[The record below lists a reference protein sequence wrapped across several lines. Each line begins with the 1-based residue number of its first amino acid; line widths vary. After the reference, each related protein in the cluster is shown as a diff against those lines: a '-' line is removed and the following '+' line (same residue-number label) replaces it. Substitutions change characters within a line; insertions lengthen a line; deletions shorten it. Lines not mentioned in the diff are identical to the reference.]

1 MTRDEVGALAL
12 MAINETPPT
21 GWSNEWLMR
30 FAELVAE
37 RERESIAQWFGDIQV
52 RINDEWVPFSE
63 AVRSRGKKV

>member
-12 MAINETPPT
+12 IAINDTPAT

-37 RERESIAQWFGDIQV
+37 RERESIAEWVGDIQI
-52 RINDEWVPFSE
+52 RINDEWVPFSD
-63 AVRSRGKKV
+63 AVRARGKSV